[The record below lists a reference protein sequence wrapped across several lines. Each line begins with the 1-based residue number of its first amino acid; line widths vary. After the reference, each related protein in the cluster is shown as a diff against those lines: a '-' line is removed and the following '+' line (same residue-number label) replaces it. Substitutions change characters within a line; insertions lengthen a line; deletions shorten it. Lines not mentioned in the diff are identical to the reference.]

1 MWSLFSL
8 LVNKDLE
15 SYRLDVEEACAIIN
29 LLFFCSP
36 DFLRAILEVDPR
48 ILNYKI
54 ISTLMS
60 STLAIYII
68 KHHLLIRQMNIGDRM
83 KIMLDSRKHRSEE
96 ISAEIIST
104 NLASPRP
111 LVSPVSLH
119 PSLGHLR
126 APHFDSQ
133 FEPLNMASER

>member
-36 DFLRAILEVDPR
+36 DFFRVILEVDPR

-54 ISTLMS
+54 
-60 STLAIYII
+60 
-68 KHHLLIRQMNIGDRM
+68 
-83 KIMLDSRKHRSEE
+83 
-96 ISAEIIST
+96 
-104 NLASPRP
+104 
-111 LVSPVSLH
+111 
-119 PSLGHLR
+119 
-126 APHFDSQ
+126 
-133 FEPLNMASER
+133 